1 MRKILE
7 KCPSCGG
14 ELVVT
19 RLACQQCETVVLAR
33 YAPCAFCRLAPE
45 QLAFV
50 LAFVKNRGNLKEME
64 RELGESYWA
73 LRARLNEV
81 IEALGFEAQPAP
93 DQEALPAERREIL
106 ARLERGEMNAAEA
119 ARALAAL
126 QGKGRT

>member
-14 ELVVT
+14 ELTVT

-33 YAPCAFCRLAPE
+33 YAPCVFCRLSPE
-45 QLAFV
+45 HLAFV

-64 RELGESYWA
+64 REFGESYWV
-73 LRARLNEV
+73 LRARLNDV
-81 IEALGFEAQPAP
+81 IEALGFETQPPAS
-93 DQEALPAERREIL
+93 QEALLAERREIL

-119 ARALAAL
+119 AQALAAL
-126 QGKGRT
+126 QGRKRA